1 MENNWDEKNS
11 ILSQNYPSKN
21 QGMSRERD
29 MLIAKKNLTLKTLEI
44 MNQIINN
51 TITQNNKDL
60 YENLKRYII
69 ELNKIPT
76 KFDSQVPTSLILTS
90 SESASSIDSQFES
103 LKTELQY
110 IHARVVILDDKK
122 CGNTK
127 STIEHIIKQLHIC
140 Y

>member
-1 MENNWDEKNS
+1 M
-11 ILSQNYPSKN
+11 YA
-21 QGMSRERD
+21 
-29 MLIAKKNLTLKTLEI
+29 AKKSLTLKTLDI

-110 IHARVVILDDKK
+110 IQARVIILDEKK

-127 STIEHIIKQLHIC
+127 NAIDHIIKQLHIC

>member
-1 MENNWDEKNS
+1 
-11 ILSQNYPSKN
+11 
-21 QGMSRERD
+21 

>member
-1 MENNWDEKNS
+1 MAA
-11 ILSQNYPSKN
+11 
-21 QGMSRERD
+21 
-29 MLIAKKNLTLKTLEI
+29 AKKNLTLKTLEI

-60 YENLKRYII
+60 YDNLKRYVI

-103 LKTELQY
+103 LKAEL
-110 IHARVVILDDKK
+110 
-122 CGNTK
+122 
-127 STIEHIIKQLHIC
+127 
-140 Y
+140 